1 MYITEEE
8 FASLSQKH
16 EENLYTMA
24 PEEQSFEEQR
34 EVSDSLSSTVQEK
47 QDPSGMSKAALDTIQ
62 YFK

>member
-1 MYITEEE
+1 
-8 FASLSQKH
+8 
-16 EENLYTMA
+16 MA

-62 YFK
+62 YFKQ